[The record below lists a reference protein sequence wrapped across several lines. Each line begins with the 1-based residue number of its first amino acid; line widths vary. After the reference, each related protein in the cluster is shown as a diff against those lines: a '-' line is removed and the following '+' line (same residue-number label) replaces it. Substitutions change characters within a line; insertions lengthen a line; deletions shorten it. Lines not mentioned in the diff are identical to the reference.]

1 MAKMRPDTLG
11 LGPDGSSAMRWCRY
25 TALAACVL
33 ALTSCSRDTDKLAK
47 EGPEVSLLARAF
59 TAFGP
64 PGQGTREATCFPA
77 SDPCRA
83 VRRPPPQPPR
93 RPAPVR
99 AGGPA
104 EPAPLRSTTG
114 REPAFTIIADA
125 GDFDLMSELVNTLN
139 GNGMRVMPVVGL
151 TALHH
156 LDDITKNG
164 IDLAVV
170 PANVIEARRNAERG
184 ADEPIRYIARLYDEK
199 LHVLANRDITELRQL
214 DGLTVNTGRAGSG
227 ADLAARAVFGALGI
241 EPIYAHHDDA
251 ALQQGFRSGAISA
264 AVVLAARPAHLTMAF
279 DLQDRIH
286 LLAVPDV
293 PGGGA
298 YRPASLEARDY
309 PGLIAPGAEVPT
321 IAVANVLAVSEPP
334 RASERYRRLRRFTN
348 EFFARTRQPDG
359 TGRLPWPG
367 FDPIGDVPGWRR
379 FGPVE
384 SWLGLRASRRMTVAA
399 TDRRQRL
406 PRTPSS

>member
-1 MAKMRPDTLG
+1 
-11 LGPDGSSAMRWCRY
+11 MRWCRY

-33 ALTSCSRDTDKLAK
+33 ALTSCSGDTDKLAK
-47 EGPEVSLLARAF
+47 EGPELSLLARAF

-64 PGQGTREATCFPA
+64 PGQSTREATCFPA
-77 SDPCRA
+77 SEPCRS
-83 VRRPPPQPPR
+83 VRPAPPQPPR

-99 AGGPA
+99 AGGPD
-104 EPAPLRSTTG
+104 EPAPLRGTTG
-114 REPAFTIIADA
+114 KDPAFTIIADV

-151 TALHH
+151 SALHH
-156 LDDITKNG
+156 LDDITRNS

-170 PANVIEARRNAERG
+170 PANVIEARRSAERG
-184 ADEPIRYIARLYDEK
+184 ADEPIRYIGRLYDEK

-241 EPIYAHHDDA
+241 EPVYAHHDDA
-251 ALQQGFRSGAISA
+251 ALQQGFRSGTISA
-264 AVVLAARPAHLTMAF
+264 AIVLAARPAHLTMAF
-279 DLQDRIH
+279 DLQDRVH
-286 LLAVPDV
+286 LLAVPDA

-334 RASERYRRLRRFTN
+334 WASERYRRLRRFTN

-359 TGRLPWPG
+359 TGRLTWPG
-367 FDPIGDVPGWRR
+367 FDPTADVPGWRR
-379 FGPVE
+379 FGPAE
-384 SWLGLRASRRMTVAA
+384 IWLELRASRRMAVAA
-399 TDRRQRL
+399 TDRRRRQ
-406 PRTPSS
+406 PRTPSG